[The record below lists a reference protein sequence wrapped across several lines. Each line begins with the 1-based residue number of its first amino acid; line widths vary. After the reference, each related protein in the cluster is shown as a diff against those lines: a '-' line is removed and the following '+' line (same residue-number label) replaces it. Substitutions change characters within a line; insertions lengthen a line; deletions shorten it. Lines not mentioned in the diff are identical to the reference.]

1 MKQFDVIPLQRPK
14 TSVFD
19 LSHEKK
25 LSIKMGD
32 LVPILCQEVLPGD
45 RFRLNTEVFMRLQ
58 PMIAPI
64 MHRINA
70 RVEYFYIP
78 KRLVWNEWEQFITG
92 GKKGSAVPVYPQV
105 AGGSD
110 DAETLLTIGSLA
122 DYLGFPVQMI
132 TPSSSALLKPIS
144 LTPFRAYQLVYNTY
158 YRDQDL
164 EDEIPIDLSSGV
176 FNYDN
181 AEVQQLL
188 TLRKRAW
195 EKDYFTSSR
204 PWAQKGDDVLLP
216 LNGTAPVSGNV
227 RWDTASGLASSN
239 TVRVSGGTLQEGAAP
254 YEDMFISA
262 NTTGLANPVHA
273 DLSEATSTTITELR
287 RAFALQRWLEK
298 QAIGGSRMA
307 EFLLHMFGVKSPDAR
322 LQNPEYLGGG
332 KLPMMISEVLQTG
345 ESGTTPQGN
354 MSGHGYATGISNGFS
369 KYFYEHGYVIGILSV
384 VPRTSYMQ
392 GLPKLF
398 TKLDRFDYYFDQFAH
413 IGEQPVKKYELYYDP
428 ELTTQ
433 NEQEFGYQA
442 RYQEYRFNNDT
453 VHGEMRTSLKHYHM
467 AREFSAMPSLNN
479 SFVKADPTTR
489 IFAVTSEEWHK
500 LICDIYFD
508 FKAIRPV
515 SKYGTPI

>member
-45 RFRLNTEVFMRLQ
+45 KFRINTEVFMRLQ

-70 RVEYFYIP
+70 RVEYFYVP

-105 AGGSD
+105 AGSSS
-110 DAETLLTIGSLA
+110 DAESLLSIGSLA
-122 DYLGFPVQMI
+122 DYLGFPVQML
-132 TPSSSALLKPIS
+132 TPSSSAPLKPIS
-144 LTPFRAYQLVYNTY
+144 LTPFRAYQLIYNAY

-164 EDEIPIDLSSGV
+164 EDEIDINLSSGL
-176 FNYDN
+176 FGYDE
-181 AEVQQLL
+181 AEIQQLL

-195 EKDYFTSSR
+195 EKDYFTSAR

-216 LNGTAPVSGNV
+216 LNGIAPVTGFPKFKNIDGEFPSLSQPTYWSNSQNL
-227 RWDTASGLASSN
+227 TASKDGVEGRKELKVVDGL
-239 TVRVSGGTLQEGAAP
+239 T
-254 YEDMFISA
+254 
-262 NTTGLANPVHA
+262 A
-273 DLSEATSTTITELR
+273 DLEQATSTTITELR

-345 ESGTTPQGN
+345 ESGDTPQGN
-354 MSGHGYATGISNGFS
+354 MAGHGYATGISNGFS

-384 VPRTSYMQ
+384 VPRTGYMQ

-413 IGEQPVKKYELYYDP
+413 IGEQPVKKYELFYNP
-428 ELTTQ
+428 ELGTL
-433 NEQEFGYQA
+433 NEAEFGYQA